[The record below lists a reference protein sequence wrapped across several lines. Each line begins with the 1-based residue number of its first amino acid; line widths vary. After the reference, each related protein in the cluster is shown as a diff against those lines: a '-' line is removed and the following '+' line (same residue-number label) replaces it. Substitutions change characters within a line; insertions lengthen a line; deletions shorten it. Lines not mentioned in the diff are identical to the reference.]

1 MNENLE
7 SEKTFLKL
15 NNASSNSG
23 SQEPPMDDASLS
35 PDQGI
40 MGDPNAMGGGP
51 NAMGGDPGMMGD
63 DQNAMGED
71 PNAMGEDPN
80 AMGGDPGMMGDDQ
93 NAMGEDP
100 NAMGEDPNAMGGEG
114 TGDDTMSII
123 NQLSD
128 TDREAVRAYAESM
141 LNRDETQGEGG
152 GEPADGG
159 DDLPIDA
166 NGQPMM
172 EKVIFTKNQ
181 LRMINEELGL
191 NSQPKDKDEKNQ
203 KPLQKKTSNT
213 TSKKSPFNPPRF
225 K

>member
-35 PDQGI
+35 PDQGM
-40 MGDPNAMGGGP
+40 MGDPNAMGG
-51 NAMGGDPGMMGD
+51 
-63 DQNAMGED
+63 
-71 PNAMGEDPN
+71 DPN
-80 AMGGDPGMMGDDQ
+80 AMGGDPGMMGDP
-93 NAMGEDP
+93 NAMGGDPNAMGGDP

-114 TGDDTMSII
+114 AGDDTMSII

-141 LNRDETQGEGG
+141 LSRDETQGEGG

-191 NSQPKDKDEKNQ
+191 NSQPKDNDEKSQ

>member
-35 PDQGI
+35 PDQGM
-40 MGDPNAMGGGP
+40 MGDPNAMGGDP

-63 DQNAMGED
+63 PNAMGGD
-71 PNAMGEDPN
+71 PNAMGGDPN
-80 AMGGDPGMMGDDQ
+80 AMGGDPGMMGDDP

-141 LNRDETQGEGG
+141 LSRDETQGEGG

-191 NSQPKDKDEKNQ
+191 NSQPKDNDEKNQ

>member
-23 SQEPPMDDASLS
+23 NQQPPMDDASLS
-35 PDQGI
+35 PDQG
-40 MGDPNAMGGGP
+40 MMNDPNAIGSDQGMMDDH
-51 NAMGGDPGMMGD
+51 NAMGGDQGMMD
-63 DQNAMGED
+63 DPNAMSGNPNAIGED
-71 PNAMGEDPN
+71 PNAIGEDPN
-80 AMGGDPGMMGDDQ
+80 AI
-93 NAMGEDP
+93 
-100 NAMGEDPNAMGGEG
+100 GGEG
-114 TGDDTMSII
+114 IGDDTMSII

-128 TDREAVRAYAESM
+128 SDREAVRAYAESM
-141 LNRDETQGEGG
+141 LSRDETQGEVG
-152 GEPADGG
+152 GEQDGG

-172 EKVIFTKNQ
+172 ENVIFTKNQ
-181 LRMINEELGL
+181 LKMINEELGL
-191 NSQPKDKDEKNQ
+191 NSQLKNKDDDGK

>member
-40 MGDPNAMGGGP
+40 MGDPNAMGGG
-51 NAMGGDPGMMGD
+51 
-63 DQNAMGED
+63 
-71 PNAMGEDPN
+71 PN

>member
-23 SQEPPMDDASLS
+23 NQEPPMDDASLS
-35 PDQGI
+35 PDKGM
-40 MGDPNAMGGGP
+40 MGDPNAMGGDP
-51 NAMGGDPGMMGD
+51 NAMGGDTGMMGD
-63 DQNAMGED
+63 DPNAMGED

-80 AMGGDPGMMGDDQ
+80 AI
-93 NAMGEDP
+93 
-100 NAMGEDPNAMGGEG
+100 GGEG
-114 TGDDTMSII
+114 TGDDTISII

-141 LNRDETQGEGG
+141 LSRDETKVEGG
-152 GEPADGG
+152 GEQTDGG

-172 EKVIFTKNQ
+172 ERVIFTKNQ

-191 NSQPKDKDEKNQ
+191 NSQPKDNDEKNQ

>member
-23 SQEPPMDDASLS
+23 NQQPPMDDASLS
-35 PDQGI
+35 PDQG
-40 MGDPNAMGGGP
+40 MMDDPNAMGSDQGMMDDP
-51 NAMGGDPGMMGD
+51 NAIGG
-63 DQNAMGED
+63 D
-71 PNAMGEDPN
+71 PNAMGEDPS
-80 AMGGDPGMMGDDQ
+80 AI
-93 NAMGEDP
+93 
-100 NAMGEDPNAMGGEG
+100 GGEG
-114 TGDDTMSII
+114 IGDDTMSII

-128 TDREAVRAYAESM
+128 ADREAVRAYAESM
-141 LNRDETQGEGG
+141 LSRDETQGEVG
-152 GEPADGG
+152 GEQDGG

-172 EKVIFTKNQ
+172 ETVIFTKNQ
-181 LRMINEELGL
+181 LKMINEELGL
-191 NSQPKDKDEKNQ
+191 NSQLKNKDDDGK

-213 TSKKSPFNPPRF
+213 TSKKSPFNPPKF

>member
-1 MNENLE
+1 
-7 SEKTFLKL
+7 
-15 NNASSNSG
+15 
-23 SQEPPMDDASLS
+23 MDDASLS
-35 PDQGI
+35 PDQG
-40 MGDPNAMGGGP
+40 
-51 NAMGGDPGMMGD
+51 MMG
-63 DQNAMGED
+63 DQNAMG
-71 PNAMGEDPN
+71 GDPN
-80 AMGGDPGMMGDDQ
+80 AMGGDPGMMGDP
-93 NAMGEDP
+93 NAMGGDPNAMGVDPGMTGDDP
-100 NAMGEDPNAMGGEG
+100 NAMGEDPNEMGEDPNAIGEDPNEMGGEG
-114 TGDDTMSII
+114 AGDDTMSII

-128 TDREAVRAYAESM
+128 TDREAVRADAESM

-191 NSQPKDKDEKNQ
+191 NSQLKDNSDDK
-203 KPLQKKTSNT
+203 KPLQKKTTNT

>member
-23 SQEPPMDDASLS
+23 NQQPPMDDASLS
-35 PDQGI
+35 PDQG
-40 MGDPNAMGGGP
+40 MMNDPNAIGSDQGMMDDP
-51 NAMGGDPGMMGD
+51 NAMGGDP
-63 DQNAMGED
+63 NAIGED

-80 AMGGDPGMMGDDQ
+80 AI
-93 NAMGEDP
+93 GEDP

-114 TGDDTMSII
+114 IGDDTMSII

-128 TDREAVRAYAESM
+128 SDREAVRAYAESM
-141 LNRDETQGEGG
+141 LSRDETQGEVG
-152 GEPADGG
+152 GEQDGG

-172 EKVIFTKNQ
+172 ENVIFTKNQ
-181 LRMINEELGL
+181 LKMINEELGL
-191 NSQPKDKDEKNQ
+191 NSQLKNKDDDGK